1 MGPTLYQLS
10 FGAPLKI
17 ILTIVMLKFDSSFFS
32 ENTVDPEQH
41 VFSIGVENSVVPD
54 QLVFNEAT

>member
-17 ILTIVMLKFDSSFFS
+17 ILTIVMLNFDSSFS

-41 VFSIGVENSVVPD
+41 IFSIGVENSVVPD